1 MSQCQIMQNISQ
13 NSVDDPSTELS
24 SCRLL
29 YYAESTNEGLTTAKL
44 SIFTKVFR
52 IPQQIKIVHTMLDEQ
67 EPIFHT

>member
-13 NSVDDPSTELS
+13 NSVDPSTELS

-44 SIFTKVFR
+44 SIITEVFR